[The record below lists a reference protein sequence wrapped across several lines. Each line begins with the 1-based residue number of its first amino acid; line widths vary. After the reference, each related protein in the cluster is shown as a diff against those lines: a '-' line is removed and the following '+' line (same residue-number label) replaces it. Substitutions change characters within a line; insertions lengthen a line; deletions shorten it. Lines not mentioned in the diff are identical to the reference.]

1 MLVSSSG
8 AMEKNIDVVIGRI
21 LKKQGMSWTKEG
33 ASNLLKLRILRHN
46 EINWEEFWER
56 QKLAGV
62 SFSPN

>member
-8 AMEKNIDVVIGRI
+8 AMEKNIDVIIGRRF
-21 LKKQGMSWTKEG
+21 KKQGMRWTKEG
-33 ASNLLKLRILRHN
+33 ASKLLKLRILRYVK
-46 EINWEEFWER
+46 INWEEFWER